1 MFDDLFELMKDGA
14 FSSREEFDAF
24 ALEASREELFSLVKD
39 GAFANL
45 EEFNSMYGDDTL
57 KKKDEP
63 MESTSESGSSD
74 SFEETPE
81 DSFLNTPVTP
91 PLEGEAVADA
101 QAVNYGVPKDGQ
113 SGLDFDEEVAVK
125 NARKR
130 DAADTRSPYQRSG
143 DILLNRENEQDNK
156 FFSLGN
162 RDFTYGSIAE
172 LETDNVIAEMKYHYG
187 DYDFTFEHQT
197 EWLGNEKGNVMLV
210 TAPNGDTVEIKT
222 QSIDGANVDL
232 LESKKLKK
240 FMDKHEPI
248 KKTGLDRIE
257 ADAIENERKVLGK
270 KDYDERML
278 DMQLDTRNLKD
289 KLNAVVVR
297 KKESDKV
304 EEEFLAMSDEDF
316 AENIGAYE
324 AWKAE
329 KDKISVDAEEVKI
342 EWEGMAARGKEL
354 DRVVGDY
361 TAMRAEGGNFFGGL
375 VNEFWSSGFGRMFAA
390 AKDSSINLMSTKM
403 PAGYGDI
410 WAKFQKGML
419 NGAMKDNPFSH
430 AAREFIP
437 QDRKGTSQLLRE
449 RGTAVAQAMGSGT
462 SQEYVDDVGF
472 VQGAIYGVGGS
483 IPAMVT
489 GLPGL
494 VLQGIDFVNQETEN
508 NPNFEGISELEKF
521 AMAAPMGIVMGWLEH
536 LGLTRALAGKSG
548 ITTIVLKFL
557 QKYKI
562 TPGTKTFTEYVD
574 TEIKKGGNRLLLRL
588 TASTMSEFET
598 GGLQEM
604 SDIAFKE
611 VYNFMKKEEMFDTPE
626 TIGEGLSQVWWG
638 AVAEAIGG
646 FVMGAPGAVR
656 SALTKGKITDLS
668 DGEYEA
674 FEKVMEDENL
684 RGAYAEKLKQDVL
697 SGKKSQ
703 QEALDEWN
711 ESEKVKG
718 DMGRIP
724 DYYTSEQ
731 KKKALELLIRKSEL
745 QDIVDKGEK
754 QLVTKEQAEID
765 AIDAEMTAMST
776 ETDTSSTAETD
787 ADGDTITNTVTV
799 DEASAKIKLQEEG
812 IKDPTQEQVDAKQ
825 AEMLEEGISQENLS
839 AIDNLA
845 KNTDSSGRLENRNKD
860 LFGETQET
868 SQGSAVL
875 SDITESNENGVATGT
890 YTNTETGDV
899 DVVVSSKGKSDFV
912 SFSRI
917 YEDGKPTN
925 SWSSKMIN
933 EAGSDF
939 VTMLTE
945 AQKLLPEG
953 HQWTESKSISESG
966 LGVWN
971 KALKKGYEAQVDSE
985 GNVITKSVTLNEAE
999 KGKSTSDS
1007 SDFNDVIVETKSEA
1021 DAKIKELEGIYP
1033 GIVAKPVRVRDGKG
1047 RIKGFSFKVELPVLV
1062 KGKTETKVED
1072 TTTEEEKYQFGG
1084 RRKSEEDANRKVFE
1098 DDKTEK
1104 VEEKDVVEVDID
1116 NARNGDVA
1124 AQEKLDKYG
1133 IKWEYAPTYRLV
1145 GESEVAALEKG
1156 ETIEGKNKEFGVDV
1170 TTSNTE
1176 SDGGA
1181 TDSDY
1186 KVTFKKDGFDSK
1198 KKGSRVRMKNDKDGW
1213 VKGGYNKAD
1222 VAKIEKK
1229 NEDGTYETVYD
1240 SEAEVEAEVEVD
1252 VATQIK
1258 NLQTEAKAFIAA
1270 EKSKASKGLPAY
1282 SKEFIQEDKKRRDEI
1297 KRLKGLIAKKT
1308 PKKKP
1313 AAKVIKKPAVKK
1325 AAPKK
1330 KAKVKSVQEEEGPKQ
1345 RVVTPLQGESMQ
1357 DAVRRTRVAKKA
1369 TEAKKSTPKGLVYT
1383 GAFVNDTESL
1393 SKKYPSKLPNKEGS
1407 HMTVSFKPNALD
1419 VTTGKK
1425 TSLKVV
1431 GRLTTDKV
1439 DVLILENDKSTNATP
1454 HITLAT
1460 AKGVSPATS
1469 NQEIKNNQDKIVPLD
1484 ETVEATYGYFDSK
1497 AGNIISAKETK
1508 KAPVVKKA
1516 PEKKAPKPA
1525 PIELEEDTEDYSD
1538 EIIDIEMGIEDTETE
1553 INNVKSSLK
1562 EDIEEVKQK
1571 IAKVKKSKKSKD
1583 AKAEELEE
1591 LKYEIVDLKEDA
1603 ANLIEEYKS
1612 DISELKREKNK
1623 LIKKAK
1629 KEAEKAAEKKVVR
1642 TAKPRTKKEKEA
1654 DNAEFI
1660 KIAGEPKSKKRAAW
1674 VKKQNKQNTRFRLKS
1689 KAESEVNQ
1697 EEVSEVTE
1705 AIDAIESPNVDLE
1718 LSFESSTPISLENL
1732 NDRTDSPL
1740 KSVTLKVVDGVP
1752 TIFTITDQLTTGN
1765 TTNPET
1771 GNPID
1776 NLKGAIGFNGTKG
1789 NESFAWASVTEDKG
1803 NSIVSK
1809 ALKVFNDNPEL
1820 YYAWWEANKETNP
1833 DWYGLVPMNVVK
1845 MGTESIMSNE
1855 AVFRVLL
1862 DNIKSL
1868 PIKNRK
1874 AALKL
1879 LKQEIKTNLATFK
1892 DKAAAEIEKSK
1903 KISALTKTGIKH
1915 YNRLKDVIGKSKAVV
1930 LDDVL
1935 SEEILKQLA
1944 LPQRK
1949 ILLNSI
1955 TYGSVNSPGKESV
1968 TPGKPS
1974 KAIPIALIEGQPI
1987 EDRRKV
1993 SLSVMTDLIT
2003 DPELRDVPIG
2013 NIVALVGVDVLN
2025 PGIGKTTHPNYKFG
2039 INGRSMGIL
2048 INPVPMQEAYPITYK
2063 KAFKK
2068 LMEKEEKGIAASS
2081 KGTLEAA
2088 ANIGYGVPAKD
2099 YVGAVSDANSSDV
2112 NKLISFLN
2120 LSFPHVKISANS
2132 KEFNKILKT
2141 DGVKSY
2147 LKGGEVVYGVTTEGD
2162 VYINPDVHNSDSE
2175 LFNTAIHEMSHVW
2188 TDYLETTPKGR
2199 AILAKGIELVKET
2212 DTYKEQLEEF
2222 DGDTEAAA
2230 REALSILIG
2239 NKGQTIVDGATKSKF
2254 KEWLL
2259 GMWNYIKTTFNVS
2272 KKTKVQDLTLN
2283 EFIEKALSDIL
2294 GGKEIKTTPKQ
2305 RAAMRSLSR
2314 FSKKGSTAKSDLT
2327 KLKNI
2332 VVKAI
2337 KDIRAQGKSEFVIK
2351 TLLENRGLEASLITE
2366 LMAKEKGT
2374 TKTSVS
2380 PTEETNKGYNKL
2392 TSAIDAI
2399 IAKGYE
2405 NGTSPVQIATE
2416 AISFLQDSKVYKS
2429 EKTEDIEREQ
2439 MLRDLRKR
2447 FSMRETSAPSVKKIL
2462 GEVTSKKISITEAN
2476 LLKAQIKALNRGAKD
2491 MKSISDKASKV
2502 LAKEVKKLVKKGSIT
2517 TNQSARILARFAKTD
2532 VTNDTQVN
2540 GFVDY
2545 ITNIYN
2551 KSEDTYR
2558 NSLIVKIRKLIK
2570 KNTKVTR
2577 TAANRIKGKSLDA
2590 ESQQFFAAMN
2600 RVLNRILETRK
2611 GKPVA
2616 VNPIEIAE
2624 DFFPDIEVILQKDP
2638 DTLTTKENSQL
2649 FAYMSFNSLEG
2660 IRTMTLEDVEQLL
2673 KDVKLGTKGGRS
2685 ALQKKRMQEKAVID
2699 ELKAEANA
2707 AINEGYAELLNPDGT
2722 YKNVNLVN
2730 DRSDEAQ
2737 RIKSRNRGVLDDIRT
2752 WKKNFIFTDLSSWI
2766 NNLGGNLKNL
2776 ATLTNSLDKEGDFF
2790 SKNVHKPLVKME
2802 TDTIKGIESEKI
2814 NKLDEIAGSIEG
2826 VKNYKAILRLL
2837 SKGIN
2842 SKVEGITDS
2851 DGNPYKNTS
2860 FPLDILLRWYALSK
2874 NKVQMD
2880 KLEKQGIT
2888 KESIEKIK
2896 TELGPELVEFADKII
2911 EYLSSPY
2918 FESINKVY
2926 KLVNNVNLVQI
2937 ENYFPT
2943 QSVLQS
2949 VKSSLIESGDWNAVL
2964 AKMNESATKDRTNI
2978 KGDVLLTATDF
2989 TTALESHL
2997 EEMERYKAYAE
3008 GSLRLEKIFKFPS
3021 VNALLKTLGVMDSV
3035 KNAINFAIN
3044 PDGGRSAIMSGPMDE
3059 LMTKYTGFALATKF
3073 MQIGKQATSWI
3084 WSFEKYN
3091 FRGEG
3096 KTRVPGLDLTMY
3108 MVDSAKTLLTL
3119 PWQIRKAYKMSA
3131 VFRDRIRQAFEGDVR
3146 GLESGSRTA
3155 KEQRRTR
3162 KSIWKKF
3169 LKFLLGATTT
3179 AGDIVGVSGYMVTY
3193 NRDIQ
3198 NGMDPEVAL
3207 AKFEEYNTTQQS
3219 RMNVDKNPLQMNSN
3233 YAVRGFVMFGSSL
3246 FLQINK
3252 VMQNTTNIQRALRKF
3267 SKTKKAKDL
3276 PTQEMFRAMFLA
3288 AGVANVFFVA
3298 MANSFKYIQG
3308 GEDDR
3313 EEVIQRMMDAMIG
3326 LNLIYQIPYLGSTVE
3341 EAVNKSRGLYRPG
3354 DSVVNPLTSFFR
3366 KFGRL
3371 QKKAEKKGNDSDL
3384 KTMENSLRLLLELN
3398 FGFQFDFFEGIYES
3412 FDGDFDDETMYK
3424 VLGVSSSYQPRD
3436 SEPDNINFED
3446 KAPKISKEKNESD
3459 SFTND
3464 GFEGGFEGGFEDD
3477 GF

>member
-1 MFDDLFELMKDGA
+1 
-14 FSSREEFDAF
+14 
-24 ALEASREELFSLVKD
+24 
-39 GAFANL
+39 
-45 EEFNSMYGDDTL
+45 
-57 KKKDEP
+57 
-63 MESTSESGSSD
+63 
-74 SFEETPE
+74 
-81 DSFLNTPVTP
+81 
-91 PLEGEAVADA
+91 
-101 QAVNYGVPKDGQ
+101 
-113 SGLDFDEEVAVK
+113 
-125 NARKR
+125 
-130 DAADTRSPYQRSG
+130 
-143 DILLNRENEQDNK
+143 
-156 FFSLGN
+156 
-162 RDFTYGSIAE
+162 
-172 LETDNVIAEMKYHYG
+172 
-187 DYDFTFEHQT
+187 
-197 EWLGNEKGNVMLV
+197 
-210 TAPNGDTVEIKT
+210 
-222 QSIDGANVDL
+222 
-232 LESKKLKK
+232 
-240 FMDKHEPI
+240 
-248 KKTGLDRIE
+248 
-257 ADAIENERKVLGK
+257 
-270 KDYDERML
+270 
-278 DMQLDTRNLKD
+278 
-289 KLNAVVVR
+289 
-297 KKESDKV
+297 
-304 EEEFLAMSDEDF
+304 
-316 AENIGAYE
+316 
-324 AWKAE
+324 
-329 KDKISVDAEEVKI
+329 
-342 EWEGMAARGKEL
+342 
-354 DRVVGDY
+354 
-361 TAMRAEGGNFFGGL
+361 
-375 VNEFWSSGFGRMFAA
+375 
-390 AKDSSINLMSTKM
+390 
-403 PAGYGDI
+403 
-410 WAKFQKGML
+410 
-419 NGAMKDNPFSH
+419 
-430 AAREFIP
+430 
-437 QDRKGTSQLLRE
+437 
-449 RGTAVAQAMGSGT
+449 
-462 SQEYVDDVGF
+462 
-472 VQGAIYGVGGS
+472 
-483 IPAMVT
+483 
-489 GLPGL
+489 
-494 VLQGIDFVNQETEN
+494 
-508 NPNFEGISELEKF
+508 
-521 AMAAPMGIVMGWLEH
+521 
-536 LGLTRALAGKSG
+536 
-548 ITTIVLKFL
+548 
-557 QKYKI
+557 
-562 TPGTKTFTEYVD
+562 
-574 TEIKKGGNRLLLRL
+574 
-588 TASTMSEFET
+588 MSEFET

-611 VYNFMKKEEMFDTPE
+611 VYDIMKYEKMFDTPE
-626 TIGEGLSQVWWG
+626 TIGEAASQVWWG
-638 AVAEAIGG
+638 AVAEGIGG
-646 FVMGAPGAVR
+646 FVMGTPGAVR
-656 SALTKGKITDLS
+656 SALRKGKITELS

-684 RGAYAEKLKQDVL
+684 RGAYEEKLKQDVL

-703 QEALDEWN
+703 QEAIDEWN

-718 DMGRIP
+718 DMDLIP
-724 DYYTSEQ
+724 DSYTPEQ
-731 KKKALELLIRKSEL
+731 KKKALELLIKKSKL
-745 QDIVDKGEK
+745 QDIVDKGNK

-765 AIDAEMTAMST
+765 AINDTLTAMST
-776 ETDTSSTAETD
+776 ETDTSSTTETD
-787 ADGDTITNTVTV
+787 ADGYTTGYDATV

-812 IKDPTQEQVDAKQ
+812 IKDPTQEQIDAKQ

-1047 RIKGFSFKVELPVLV
+1047 RIKGLSFKVELPVLV
-1062 KGKTETKVED
+1062 KGKTETKDNTDV
-1072 TTTEEEKYQFGG
+1072 TI
-1084 RRKSEEDANRKVFE
+1084 
-1098 DDKTEK
+1098 DK
-1104 VEEKDVVEVDID
+1104 
-1116 NARNGDVA
+1116 AREGDVE
-1124 AQEKLDKYG
+1124 AQEKLAEYG
-1133 IKWEYAPTYRLV
+1133 LKWAKETIYRFV
-1145 GESEVAALEKG
+1145 GKSEVDALEKG
-1156 ETIEGKNKEFGVDV
+1156 ETIEGKSKAAGVDV
-1170 TTSNTE
+1170 TSSSEVTSA
-1176 SDGGA
+1176 SDA
-1181 TDSDY
+1181 DY
-1186 KVTFKKDGFDSK
+1186 RITFKEEGFDDK
-1198 KKGSRVRMKNDKDGW
+1198 KKGSRVRMKSEKDGW
-1213 VKGGYNKAD
+1213 VKGGYNKSD
-1222 VAKIEKK
+1222 VLKIEKK

-1240 SEAEVEAEVEVD
+1240 SEAEVEVEAEAEVEVD

-1258 NLQTEAKAFIAA
+1258 NLQKEAKALIAA
-1270 EKSKASKGLPAY
+1270 EKSKGLPAY
-1282 SKEFIQEDKKRRDEI
+1282 SKKFIQEDKKRRDEI
-1297 KRLKGLIAKKT
+1297 KRLKGLIAKKA

-1313 AAKVIKKPAVKK
+1313 APKTAAVKLADK
-1325 AAPKK
+1325 IKRQQEVVDELEEDVSDSRQIWESTATREEIVKSSMENIDDADTAEIRIKLEAAEKKLAELKAPKK
-1330 KAKVKSVQEEEGPKQ
+1330 KAKVKSVQEEEAPKK

-1357 DAVRRTRVAKKA
+1357 DAVRRTRGTKKA
-1369 TEAKKSTPKGLVYT
+1369 KGAKKSTPEGLVYT

-1393 SKKYPSKLPNKEGS
+1393 SKKYPSELPNKEGG
-1407 HMTVSFKPNALD
+1407 HMTVSFKPNDLD
-1419 VTTGKK
+1419 VTTGEK

-1439 DVLILENDKSTNATP
+1439 DVLILENDKSTNETP

-1469 NQEIKNNQDKIVPLD
+1469 NQEIKNNEANRLKENAVWYKTFPLD

-1497 AGNIISAKETK
+1497 AGNVISLQNEVQDKEGAASTTK
-1508 KAPVVKKA
+1508 GKSISTRTGGTGATSKVSRYDVGRSDRVVGDDTVVKKFNLS
-1516 PEKKAPKPA
+1516 EKEESSLVKAMPGRAVIDAEFYEVNDPKLFHKQISESKKNNKYAASVFVYSVKEYANSRLFLTPDGKA
-1525 PIELEEDTEDYSD
+1525 GLAITEDGD
-1538 EIIDIEMGIEDTETE
+1538 IISVFSYGEGKGRVPQLIVNAIKEGAVSLDHYDTVLT
-1553 INNVKSSLK
+1553 NYYAKFGFKPV
-1562 EDIEEVKQK
+1562 
-1571 IAKVKKSKKSKD
+1571 AKVKWNNDFAPEGWSKKVFKAFNKGEPDVVAMVYDGGNRNTIAERVGTFKD
-1583 AKAEELEE
+1583 VKVSLDKAPYVEEWDEAKALQ
-1591 LKYEIVDLKEDA
+1591 D
-1603 ANLIEEYKS
+1603 
-1612 DISELKREKNK
+1612 
-1623 LIKKAK
+1623 KAK
-1629 KEAEKAAEKKVVR
+1629 MPPAEKKVVR
-1642 TAKPRTKKEKEA
+1642 TAKPLTKKEEEA
-1654 DNAEFI
+1654 AEAEFI
-1660 KIAGEPKSKKRAAW
+1660 KIAGKPKSKKRAAW
-1674 VKKQNKQNTRFRLKS
+1674 VKKENKKAKFRLK
-1689 KAESEVNQ
+1689 
-1697 EEVSEVTE
+1697 T
-1705 AIDAIESPNVDLE
+1705 
-1718 LSFESSTPISLENL
+1718 
-1732 NDRTDSPL
+1732 
-1740 KSVTLKVVDGVP
+1740 
-1752 TIFTITDQLTTGN
+1752 
-1765 TTNPET
+1765 
-1771 GNPID
+1771 
-1776 NLKGAIGFNGTKG
+1776 
-1789 NESFAWASVTEDKG
+1789 
-1803 NSIVSK
+1803 
-1809 ALKVFNDNPEL
+1809 
-1820 YYAWWEANKETNP
+1820 
-1833 DWYGLVPMNVVK
+1833 
-1845 MGTESIMSNE
+1845 
-1855 AVFRVLL
+1855 
-1862 DNIKSL
+1862 
-1868 PIKNRK
+1868 K
-1874 AALKL
+1874 AA
-1879 LKQEIKTNLATFK
+1879 EDSESNPA
-1892 DKAAAEIEKSK
+1892 DVK
-1903 KISALTKTGIKH
+1903 KFL
-1915 YNRLKDVIGKSKAVV
+1915 
-1930 LDDVL
+1930 
-1935 SEEILKQLA
+1935 
-1944 LPQRK
+1944 
-1949 ILLNSI
+1949 
-1955 TYGSVNSPGKESV
+1955 
-1968 TPGKPS
+1968 
-1974 KAIPIALIEGQPI
+1974 
-1987 EDRRKV
+1987 
-1993 SLSVMTDLIT
+1993 
-2003 DPELRDVPIG
+2003 
-2013 NIVALVGVDVLN
+2013 
-2025 PGIGKTTHPNYKFG
+2025 
-2039 INGRSMGIL
+2039 
-2048 INPVPMQEAYPITYK
+2048 
-2063 KAFKK
+2063 
-2068 LMEKEEKGIAASS
+2068 
-2081 KGTLEAA
+2081 
-2088 ANIGYGVPAKD
+2088 
-2099 YVGAVSDANSSDV
+2099 
-2112 NKLISFLN
+2112 SFLN
-2120 LSFPHVKISANS
+2120 LSFPNVTISTNLQ
-2132 KEFNKILKT
+2132 EFNEIIET
-2141 DGVKSY
+2141 DGVKTY
-2147 LKGGEVVYGVTTEGD
+2147 LKGGEILYGVTTEGD
-2162 VYINPDVHNSDSE
+2162 IYINPDTNNSDSE
-2175 LFNTAIHEMSHVW
+2175 LYNTAIHEMSHIW
-2188 TDYLETTPKGR
+2188 TDYLETTEKGR
-2199 AILAKGIELVKET
+2199 EVLAKGVELVKET
-2212 DTYKEQLEEF
+2212 DTYQEQLEEF

-2239 NKGQTIVDGATKSKF
+2239 NKGQTIAKSSIKSRF
-2254 KEWLL
+2254 EKWLR
-2259 GMWNYIKTTFNVS
+2259 GVWNYIKKKFKVS
-2272 KKTKVQDLTLN
+2272 TKTKVEDLTLD
-2283 EFIEKALSDIL
+2283 EFIDLSLSDIL
-2294 GGKEIKTTPKQ
+2294 GGKEIKTTPEQ
-2305 RAAMRSLSR
+2305 REAMRSLAK
-2314 FSKKGSTAKSDLT
+2314 FSKKGSKSDLT
-2327 KLKNI
+2327 KLKNV

-2337 KDIRAQGKSEFVIK
+2337 KDIRAQGKSESAIK

-2366 LMAKEKGT
+2366 LMAKEKG
-2374 TKTSVS
+2374 
-2380 PTEETNKGYNKL
+2380 
-2392 TSAIDAI
+2392 
-2399 IAKGYE
+2399 
-2405 NGTSPVQIATE
+2405 
-2416 AISFLQDSKVYKS
+2416 
-2429 EKTEDIEREQ
+2429 
-2439 MLRDLRKR
+2439 
-2447 FSMRETSAPSVKKIL
+2447 APSQTTKIL
-2462 GEVTSKKISITEAN
+2462 GKIESDKISISEAD
-2476 LLKAQIKALNRGAKD
+2476 LLKAQIKAFNKGAKD
-2491 MKSISDKASKV
+2491 MKSTIKKASAV
-2502 LAKEVKKLVKKGSIT
+2502 LAKEVEALVKKGKIT
-2517 TNQSARILARFAKTD
+2517 TQQAARIITKFAKTD
-2532 VTNDTQVN
+2532 VTSETQVD

-2545 ITNIYN
+2545 MTNIYN
-2551 KSEDTYR
+2551 KSEDSYR
-2558 NSLIVKIRKLIK
+2558 NALIVKIQKLIK

-2577 TAANRIKGKSLDA
+2577 TAANRIKGKGLEA

-2638 DTLTTKENSQL
+2638 NSLTTKENSQL

-2660 IRTMTLEDVEQLL
+2660 IRSMTLEEVEQLL
-2673 KDVKLGTKGGRS
+2673 EDVKLGTKGGRS
-2685 ALQKKRMQEKAVID
+2685 ELQEKRMQEKAVID
-2699 ELKAEANA
+2699 EVKAKADA

-2737 RIKSRNRGVLDDIRT
+2737 RIKSRNRSVLDDIKT
-2752 WKKNFIFTDLSSWI
+2752 WKKNFIFTDLSKWI
-2766 NNLGGNLKNL
+2766 NNLGNNLKNL

-2837 SKGIN
+2837 SRGIN

-2851 DGNPYKNTS
+2851 DGNPYENTS

-2880 KLEKQGIT
+2880 KLKKQGLT
-2888 KESIEKIK
+2888 KEKILEIK

-2911 EYLSSPY
+2911 EYLSSEY

-2964 AKMNESATKDRTNI
+2964 AKMNESATKERTNT

-3044 PDGGRSAIMSGPMDE
+3044 PDGGRASIMSGPMDK

-3131 VFRDRIRQAFEGDVR
+3131 VFRDRIRKAFEGDVR

-3169 LKFLLGATTT
+3169 LKFLLGSTTT
-3179 AGDIVGVSGYMVTY
+3179 VGDIVGVSGYMVTY

-3233 YAVRGFVMFGSSL
+3233 YAVRGFTMFGSTL

-3252 VMQNTTNIQRALRKF
+3252 VMQNTTNIQRAMRKF
-3267 SKTKKAKDL
+3267 TKTGKAKDL
-3276 PTQEMFRAMFLA
+3276 PTQEMFRGMFLA

-3308 GEDDR
+3308 GEDDK
-3313 EEVIQRMMDAMIG
+3313 EEVMQRMMDAMLG

-3412 FDGDFDDETMYK
+3412 FGGDFDDETMYK

-3436 SEPDNINFED
+3436 SGPDNINLED
-3446 KAPKISKEKNESD
+3446 KAPKISKEKKESD

-3464 GFEGGFEGGFEDD
+3464 GFDGGFEDGGFDEGFEDD